1 MASSDDAERA
11 TPPHDARLH
20 EALQSMRFAAGGPSY
35 AEIAARVTRLR
46 ASRVGGARSVTVA
59 RSTVY
64 DLFRPDR
71 TRVDRAL
78 VADVILALGGSEH
91 DAAHWRRHAA
101 VVNSLGHRPESVA
114 EAPAPPAAAPE
125 TPENPDDPEQPPH
138 DPTPSRRHT
147 ATQRD
152 ADEPRTLDPRP
163 PRTTAS
169 RVGVMAIII
178 ALCTL
183 ANVVG
188 GQLVLWSSLPLF
200 LDMVG
205 TAIASIVLGPWYG
218 VLVAI
223 ATQLTGAA
231 YHSSPIGLP
240 FTAVGIVGALL
251 WGYGTRSWGL
261 GRTPVR
267 FFVLTVMVALACTL
281 VATPITLAVYGGY
294 SAHVATVAFT
304 DQLLHLGDALWT
316 AVLSANLVSSL
327 IDKMISGFIA
337 LTVGSSLVHRIDSHR
352 RGRGADALLFDPP
365 RLIFRASA

>member
-1 MASSDDAERA
+1 MASSDDAELA

-71 TRVDRAL
+71 TRVDPAL

-101 VVNSLGHRPESVA
+101 VANSLGHRPESVA
-114 EAPAPPAAAPE
+114 EAPAPPAATPE
-125 TPENPDDPEQPPH
+125 TPGPPPH
-138 DPTPSRRHT
+138 DPTPSRSHT
-147 ATQRD
+147 ATRRD

-163 PRTTAS
+163 PRTRAW

-205 TAIASIVLGPWYG
+205 TAVASIVLGPWYG

-294 SAHVATVAFT
+294 SAHVATVTFT

-337 LTVGSSLVHRIDSHR
+337 LTVGSSLIHRIDLR
-352 RGRGADALLFDPP
+352 RRRRGADPLLFDPP
-365 RLIFRASA
+365 RLNVRASA

>member
-1 MASSDDAERA
+1 MASSDDAELA

-91 DAAHWRRHAA
+91 DAAHWRRRAA
-101 VVNSLGHRPESVA
+101 VANSLGHRPESVA

-125 TPENPDDPEQPPH
+125 TPGPPPH

-163 PRTTAS
+163 PRTRAW

-205 TAIASIVLGPWYG
+205 TAVASIVLGPWYG

-365 RLIFRASA
+365 RLSFRASA

>member
-1 MASSDDAERA
+1 MASSDDAEGA

-20 EALQSMRFAAGGPSY
+20 EALQSMRLAAGGPSY

-71 TRVDRAL
+71 TRVDPAL

-101 VVNSLGHRPESVA
+101 VANSLGHRPESAA

-125 TPENPDDPEQPPH
+125 TPEPPLH
-138 DPTPSRRHT
+138 DPTPSRSHT
-147 ATQRD
+147 ATRRD

-163 PRTTAS
+163 PRTLAS

-205 TAIASIVLGPWYG
+205 TAVASIVLGPWYG

-261 GRTPVR
+261 GRTPLR

-294 SAHVATVAFT
+294 TAHVATVTFT

-337 LTVGSSLVHRIDSHR
+337 LTVGSSLIHRIDSRR
-352 RGRGADALLFDPP
+352 RGRGADALLIDPP
-365 RLIFRASA
+365 RLNVRASA

>member
-1 MASSDDAERA
+1 MASSDDAEGA

-71 TRVDRAL
+71 TRVDPAL

-101 VVNSLGHRPESVA
+101 VANSLGHRPESAV
-114 EAPAPPAAAPE
+114 EAPAPPAAV
-125 TPENPDDPEQPPH
+125 PENPEPPPH
-138 DPTPSRRHT
+138 DPAPSRSHA
-147 ATQRD
+147 ATLRD
-152 ADEPRTLDPRP
+152 ADERRTLDPRP

-169 RVGVMAIII
+169 RIGVMAIII

-205 TAIASIVLGPWYG
+205 TAVASIVLGPWYG

-261 GRTPVR
+261 GRTPLR

-304 DQLLHLGDALWT
+304 DQLRHLGEALWT
-316 AVLSANLVSSL
+316 AVLSANLISSL
-327 IDKMISGFIA
+327 VDKMISGFIA
-337 LTVGSSLVHRIDSHR
+337 LTVGSSLVNRIDSR
-352 RGRGADALLFDPP
+352 RRRRGADALLFDPP
-365 RLIFRASA
+365 RLNVRASA